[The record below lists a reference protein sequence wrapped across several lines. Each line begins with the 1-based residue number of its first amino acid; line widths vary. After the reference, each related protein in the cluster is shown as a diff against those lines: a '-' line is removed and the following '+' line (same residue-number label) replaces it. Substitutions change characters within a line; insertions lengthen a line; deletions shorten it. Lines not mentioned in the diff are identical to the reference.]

1 MLRTHLMVIRIR
13 RFALEYGLLYI
24 NDQLSI
30 TSI

>member
-1 MLRTHLMVIRIR
+1 MVIRIR

-30 TSI
+30 TSIWIR